1 MVTPR
6 KPSLIEKLSKKVFLF
21 IWFFVK
27 KTNPNT
33 ARRLLY
39 WGITDQAFLTEVP
52 RDPVLQT
59 QALGKTFQNPIG
71 ISAGFDNS
79 FKYND
84 ELVRIG
90 FGFSEFGTFTYH
102 KDRDTAQ
109 TYFLPRQEAILV
121 DSPSWPNPG
130 IQYIQKQLIDRR
142 RLPHIAGVSISS
154 SLEVED
160 KDNKEFYTMLEQDV
174 LRSVQLVAPYCDFI
188 TLNLSHPT
196 MPITNLIHVPFQ
208 LASLLRTIKDHIQRH
223 APILT
228 PKLVVKLPLELTDA
242 SIPLLADVFM
252 QEGVD
257 AVIIAGF
264 SGSKSQKQRLGNSHM
279 KGFVTGRPL
288 MEPSTLLLSKFYQA
302 TKGKLP
308 LIASG
313 GVFTGEDAYRKICAG
328 ATLVQI
334 HTALLFKGPD
344 IANDINQK
352 LALLLKQKGFK
363 SVNEAVG
370 SQYF

>member
-1 MVTPR
+1 MADPR
-6 KPSLIEKLSKKVFLF
+6 KPSFIEKLSKKVFLF
-21 IWFFVK
+21 IWFFIK

-39 WGITDQAFLTEVP
+39 WGITDQAFLTEIP
-52 RDPVLQT
+52 RNPVLNT

-102 KDRDTAQ
+102 KDREMEQ
-109 TYFLPRQEAILV
+109 TFFLTKQKAILV
-121 DSPSWPNPG
+121 DTPSWPNPG
-130 IQYIQKQLIDRR
+130 IQYLQKQLIDRR

-154 SLEVED
+154 SLELED

-174 LRSVQLVAPYCDFI
+174 LKSVQLVAPYCDFI
-188 TLNLSHPT
+188 TLNLSHPS
-196 MPITNLIHVPFQ
+196 MPITNLIHMPYQ
-208 LASLLRTIKDHIQRH
+208 LSSLLRTMKDYIQRH

-228 PKLVVKLPLELTDA
+228 PKLVVKIPIETTDA
-242 SIPLLADVFM
+242 NIPLLADVFM

-279 KGFVTGRPL
+279 KGFIAGKPL
-288 MEPSTLLLSKFYQA
+288 MEPSTLLLSKFYLA
-302 TKGKLP
+302 TNGKIT

-313 GVFTGEDAYRKICAG
+313 GVFNGEDAFRKICAG

-334 HTALLFKGPD
+334 HTALLYNGPD

-352 LALLLKQKGFK
+352 LALLLKQKGFN